1 MKRWTNLTAAVLSG
15 GLAIAALTIGAS
27 IAYLG
32 ASPATQIRATGATP
46 ILRSS
51 EFVPPRPYQIPAEQL
66 AEWQKSASE
75 SERRYIEDGVVTFE
89 EYESAVFETV
99 RCIEE
104 AGITVVHSTGYGRS
118 QEMVEGVRL
127 SRHGIYQFVGRIP
140 SYDGSRPTAELDA
153 INRCR
158 VGSAQIQFLWAQH
171 TAPSDVELQAMRDH
185 MAVCLERLGA
195 DVGDRPADQDL
206 QQHKAEVGFEAYMTC
221 QFAAADAYEFDR
233 APG

>member
-99 RCIEE
+99 
-104 AGITVVHSTGYGRS
+104 
-118 QEMVEGVRL
+118 
-127 SRHGIYQFVGRIP
+127 
-140 SYDGSRPTAELDA
+140 
-153 INRCR
+153 
-158 VGSAQIQFLWAQH
+158 
-171 TAPSDVELQAMRDH
+171 
-185 MAVCLERLGA
+185 
-195 DVGDRPADQDL
+195 
-206 QQHKAEVGFEAYMTC
+206 
-221 QFAAADAYEFDR
+221 
-233 APG
+233 